1 MTEPVTEQPHT
12 TADDPPSNPVDD
24 GTHHHH
30 HQPQQPQPPHHPF
43 APIFTLVNNAST
55 GATHHP
61 HVRYIFSD
69 DDPDLLT
76 RALTDHHE
84 ITVDEAGS
92 GPASNDRAVIL
103 DLATDNG
110 GGYHVAWASSL
121 SPSWA
126 VLDAQL
132 SRISP
137 PSSDGGNENDGGGG
151 TNSSRPGRLMLRIE
165 GLEGGGLGSES
176 DSRHSQGSG
185 NSGGSGIAQKDRVEG
200 NTEVYP
206 ALIDEFEKRMVT
218 LRKVVS
224 ASEERRQKV
233 GGESGGEVIQSP
245 QAFEGDATAEQGQGE
260 IGVN

>member
-1 MTEPVTEQPHT
+1 MTEPVTEQPQT
-12 TADDPPSNPVDD
+12 TADDPPPNTADD

-30 HQPQQPQPPHHPF
+30 HQQQQYPF

-55 GATHHP
+55 GTTHHP
-61 HVRYIFSD
+61 HVHYIFSD

-76 RALTDHHE
+76 RALTEHHE
-84 ITVDEAGS
+84 TTVDEAGS
-92 GPASNDRAVIL
+92 GPASSDRAVIL

-151 TNSSRPGRLMLRIE
+151 TDSSRPGRLMLRIE

-185 NSGGSGIAQKDRVEG
+185 NGGGSGIAQKDREKG
-200 NTEVYP
+200 NAEDYC
-206 ALIDEFEKRMVT
+206 ALVDEFEKRMVT

-224 ASEERRQKV
+224 ASEERRRKV
-233 GGESGGEVIQSP
+233 DGEPGGEVIQSP
-245 QAFEGDATAEQGQGE
+245 QAFEGDTTAEQRQGE